1 MDNNFA
7 QGMDETD
14 WLICNDD
21 DDKSM
26 WCIPMVKDDK
36 NDSDR
41 ENYD

>member
-1 MDNNFA
+1 MDKNFA
-7 QGMDETD
+7 QGTGGTD
-14 WLICNDD
+14 WLICNDE

-36 NDSDR
+36 HESDR